1 MKKWISLLLSLLLV
15 LGMSTAVLAE
25 EEAKDPLGSIEDSTY
40 TNELFGF
47 RAVLPGNW
55 RFLSY
60 ADMAGYMGYDQVYA
74 SHEGL
79 AALLE
84 KNGNVCAMYA
94 AATDDS
100 SANMIFA
107 VEDLGQYSY
116 RDEATYYSIAEGSM
130 ADALPQGFTD
140 IQLNKKTFEVAGAE
154 HAGGELTAKLG
165 SFQMFM
171 DVVIIKADKY
181 IGTLTIT
188 ALSQEKTEEVLSSF
202 EPLEGAETLLSTFE
216 GQKYENKALDISA
229 DFDKGWYLMNE
240 EERAQ
245 QMGLLDNVIHDED
258 LLKVLTD
265 ALESGKSI
273 CDMKAQKKD
282 GSGDEVNIILSDL
295 GAIGMLFV
303 DERQY
308 FEMSEEGLYS
318 AYRSMGCQEITITGG
333 ETSFCG
339 RTHYGAEIEASLNG
353 TRFFQ
358 RQVYIKSGT
367 YIGVV
372 TIFSKDRS
380 QLDVITGMFKPC
392 A

>member
-1 MKKWISLLLSLLLV
+1 MKRWISLLLSLLLV
-15 LGMSTAVLAE
+15 LGMGSAVMAE
-25 EEAKDPLGSIEDSTY
+25 EGAKDPLGDIGDNTY
-40 TNELFGF
+40 TNGLFGF
-47 RAVLPGNW
+47 KAVLPDSW

-60 ADMAGYMGYDQVYA
+60 TDMAGYMGYDQVYA

-116 RDEATYYSIAEGSM
+116 LDEATYYSIAEGSM

-188 ALSQEKTEEVLSSF
+188 ALSQEKTEEVLSFF
-202 EPLEGAETLLSTFE
+202 EPLEGAETVLSTFE

-333 ETSFCG
+333 ETVLCG
-339 RTHYGAEIEASLNG
+339 RGHYGAEIEASLNG

-358 RQVYIKSGT
+358 RQVYIKSGK
-367 YIGVV
+367 YIGVL